1 MIAFKVTLGTW
12 DYFQTWFLALTD
24 FLKYQSLRMIDHL
37 LHPITD
43 YNFSDFDF
51 EQNNLHLLS
60 PNFTLDHNCLYEQ
73 SSGGRLDLGVSKK
86 SIISQNH
93 V

>member
-1 MIAFKVTLGTW
+1 MGLLSDMI
-12 DYFQTWFLALTD
+12 LALTD

-73 SSGGRLDLGVSKK
+73 SSGGRLDLGFSKK
-86 SIISQNH
+86 SIIAQNH